1 MEQWIVIEFFPHSP
15 ITVHGVFV
23 SENQAIAFAE
33 ANKLA
38 DDGGSYSVNLINEVQ
53 SIGDSK

>member
-23 SENQAIAFAE
+23 SEIQAIAFAE
-33 ANKLA
+33 CNKLA
-38 DDGGSYSVNLINEVQ
+38 DDGGSYSVNLINEVT
-53 SIGDSK
+53 GGNK